1 MRATRGSASALLHK
15 ATTAWPP
22 RRSMNALLLLDRSL
36 AQPSGSSSSK
46 LEMGTVIDRYK
57 RPEGWVRSWRDF
69 TSSTLAV
76 AGLRRTI
83 GWTVPAFKQTAAE
96 IYGAVGA
103 AFAAGDLGALKRL
116 TTPSCHAVMRDA
128 LKSRADGERHEWETL
143 DVRTSIKQVR
153 IGNHKSTPGRQ
164 FAQVTCSID
173 ATLIWSVFDRHGKRV
188 GGMGSSEEPHAL
200 NDLWV
205 FERCISEP
213 AEKSPTWRL
222 KEKLP
227 TE

>member
-1 MRATRGSASALLHK
+1 MAVALRASLLHM
-15 ATTAWPP
+15 AIPP
-22 RRSMNALLLLDRSL
+22 RRSANALLLLNRAL
-36 AQPSGSSSSK
+36 AQPSGSNK

-57 RPEGWVRSWRDF
+57 RPEGWVRSWREF

-83 GWTVPAFKQTAAE
+83 GWTVPTFRQTAAE
-96 IYGAVGA
+96 IYGGVGA
-103 AFAAGDLGALKRL
+103 AFAAGDLGTLRQL
-116 TTPSCHAVMRDA
+116 TTPSCYALMCDA
-128 LKSRADGERHEWETL
+128 LKSRAGGERHEWETL
-143 DVRTSIKQVR
+143 DLRTSIKQVR

-164 FAQVTCSID
+164 FAQVTCAID
-173 ATLIWSVFDRHGKRV
+173 ATLIWSVFDQHGKRV
-188 GGMGSSEEPHAL
+188 GGMGTSEEPHAVS
-200 NDLWV
+200 DLWV
-205 FERCISEP
+205 FERCISDP